1 MDSQKTMNANIDLG
15 ETDKQ
20 VQIYY
25 DQIDTDNFYQKVSGG
40 EHVHIGLFKHQD
52 EVLEVAKKRTVE
64 YMASLLD
71 IDDKCRILDL
81 GAGYGGAARYLA
93 KTYSCRVSCLNIS
106 KRQNATNIQCNQE
119 QGLTDLI
126 NVQEGTFERL
136 PYSDASFDV
145 IWSQDAIFHSNTPNK
160 LFRECSRVLGE
171 KGEFIFSAVMLDD
184 SISTEDKQKLTQY
197 YSLNLQYLQTYRHL
211 ANQMDLLEVKM
222 IDLSENI
229 KINYSRLLERMEF
242 LQAENNQL
250 WSFEFYTKMK
260 QRLLDWVDAAE
271 KGLIRWKILH
281 FKK

>member
-1 MDSQKTMNANIDLG
+1 MNANRDLG
-15 ETDKQ
+15 EANKQ

-25 DQIDTDNFYQKVSGG
+25 DQRDTDNFYQKVSGG
-40 EHVHIGLFKHQD
+40 EHIHIGLFKHLN
-52 EVLEVAKKRTVE
+52 EELEVAKKRTVE

-71 IDDKCRILDL
+71 IDDKCRIIDL

-106 KRQNATNIQCNQE
+106 KTQNATNIQHNQE

-136 PYSDASFDV
+136 PYSDGSFDV
-145 IWSQDAIFHSNTPNK
+145 IWSQDAIFHSNTPEK
-160 LFRECSRVLGE
+160 VFQECSRVLVNG
-171 KGEFIFSAVMLDD
+171 GDFIFSVVVLDD
-184 SISTEDKQKLTQY
+184 SISQEDKQKLTKY

-211 ANQMDLLEVKM
+211 ANQMDFFEVKI

-229 KINYSRLLERMEF
+229 QINYSRLLERMKI
-242 LQAENNQL
+242 LQSKNNQL

-260 QRLLDWVDAAE
+260 QRLLDWVDAGE

-281 FKK
+281 FQK